1 MANPKILDILTDA
14 HPMMRQTSE
23 PVGEVTDEIR
33 AFAYDMIATMVAARG
48 IGLAAVQ
55 VGRPIRMLVIETGTS
70 ENRKPLVMV
79 DPVIDWAKK
88 REIGMEEG
96 CLSIPNRRVD
106 VSRPSDVDVVFTG
119 LDDVRT
125 KRSLGGMPA
134 RIVQHEIDHLDGVL
148 MTDRAA

>member
-1 MANPKILDILTDA
+1 MADPKILDILTDA
-14 HPMMRQTSE
+14 HPMMRQISD
-23 PVGEVTDEIR
+23 PVGEVTEEIR
-33 AFAYDMIATMVAARG
+33 AFADDMIATMVAARG

-70 ENRKPLVMV
+70 DNRKPLVMI

-106 VSRPSDVDVVFTG
+106 VSRP
-119 LDDVRT
+119 
-125 KRSLGGMPA
+125 
-134 RIVQHEIDHLDGVL
+134 
-148 MTDRAA
+148 